1 MLSSPLPILQVPL
14 GPGGRSR
21 QGWGIS
27 GRSFKAKL
35 WSTPGVR
42 VKAGVRSSGQR
53 GRLGWAGLG
62 VQAALRPVGFL
73 PPRQPVLPPLRPA
86 PSAEKLRTALA
97 PACGGGTWTQSPV
110 WTPQRLDRQS
120 SGCGLPPAP
129 PGPRQEVMLDTT
141 RGQAWQC
148 GFNIHICRYIC
159 THS

>member
-62 VQAALRPVGFL
+62 WACRLLRGPSASSL
-73 PPRQPVLPPLRPA
+73 PGSRSSPRLGLLPQLKSSELRSLQPVEVARGRGLP
-86 PSAEKLRTALA
+86 
-97 PACGGGTWTQSPV
+97 
-110 WTPQRLDRQS
+110 
-120 SGCGLPPAP
+120 CGLRSDSPAVLWLWPPPSPA
-129 PGPRQEVMLDTT
+129 R
-141 RGQAWQC
+141 A
-148 GFNIHICRYIC
+148 
-159 THS
+159 